1 MHKRKEV
8 YNMICTTP
16 KELLAEIKKYMDL
29 HDIQTKD
36 LAVNMKKSQQSV
48 SQIFQN
54 GNPKCSTI
62 FEICEALNI
71 YINVDFKNKSDTE

>member
-1 MHKRKEV
+1 MV
-8 YNMICTTP
+8 CTTP

-29 HDIQTKD
+29 HDIQIKD

-54 GNPKCSTI
+54 GNPKSSTI
-62 FEICEALNI
+62 FEICAALNI
-71 YINVDFKNKSDTE
+71 DLDIVLKNKSDT

>member
-1 MHKRKEV
+1 
-8 YNMICTTP
+8 MICSTS

-29 HDIQTKD
+29 NDIQLKD

-62 FEICEALNI
+62 FEICEALNVSI
-71 YINVDFKNKSDTE
+71 DINFKNKSVTM

>member
-1 MHKRKEV
+1 
-8 YNMICTTP
+8 MICSTS

-29 HDIQTKD
+29 HDIQIKD

-71 YINVDFKNKSDTE
+71 SINIDLINKSGTV

>member
-1 MHKRKEV
+1 
-8 YNMICTTP
+8 MICLTP
-16 KELLAEIKKYMDL
+16 KDLLAEIKKYMTL
-29 HDIQTKD
+29 NDIQIKD

-71 YINVDFKNKSDTE
+71 SINIDLINKSDTP